1 MKSYFDNLNI
11 YDSNMIHLTSDGDN
25 SFWIV
30 SPGSIIKKR
39 LLEYGFHIGLV
50 SNIDTPGCYFIDVN
64 ADPQWWAGVLT
75 DNGAPKNH
83 IIELIPDHIKE
94 LVRKKLLRIVIAG
107 DKEGGVFVTNEW
119 DCFQST
125 TNAIINSQL
134 PAGSV
139 LILHGNVKAEEQ
151 YHQWLSA
158 TGNSKLF
165 EVMYSN
171 TFLKV
176 FFDENIPQTPVILE
190 SIVNDG
196 VKDYNSLNR
205 VFRPHRGAHLYK
217 LVKDDILKNGLVSAN
232 EIFRDEAAVTLSN
245 SSHED
250 YYSVMASNYPKF
262 IDGDWSNENAGPQ
275 YNIDIYKNSLLSF
288 ITETKFNEPSVFP
301 TEKIYKPLALGHPV
315 ILLAAVGTLAALRDM
330 GFRTDW
336 CGIDPSYNDIDNDVE
351 RLQATHTE
359 LLKWVQLSMEDK
371 LKRIAESMST
381 IEHNFSLSRSSN
393 FHKESLAEALNRSE
407 DYFNETP

>member
-30 SPGSIIKKR
+30 SPGSILKKR
-39 LLEYGFHIGLV
+39 LVEYGFKIDTV
-50 SNIDTPGCYFIDVN
+50 DNIDSPGCYFIDVN

-75 DNGAPKNH
+75 DEGAPITH
-83 IIELIPDHIKE
+83 IIDLIPDHIKD

-107 DKEGGVFVTNEW
+107 DKEGGVFVTKQW
-119 DCFQST
+119 DCYEST

-134 PAGSV
+134 PTGSV
-139 LILHGNVKAEEQ
+139 LILHGNMKAELQ
-151 YHQWLSA
+151 YKQWLK
-158 TGNSKLF
+158 TTKQPELF

-176 FFDENIPQTPVILE
+176 FFDANIPDEPVILQ
-190 SIVNDG
+190 SIDNKN

-217 LVKDDILKNGLVSAN
+217 LVKDNILKNGLVSAN
-232 EIFRDEAAVTLSN
+232 EIFRDNTAVYLSN
-245 SSHED
+245 ASSDD
-250 YYSVMASNYPKF
+250 YYSVMDRNYPKF
-262 IDGDWSNENAGPQ
+262 IDGNWANENAGPQ
-275 YNIDIYKNSLLSF
+275 YNIEIYKNSLLSF

-315 ILLAAVGTLAALRDM
+315 ILLAAAGTLAALREM
-330 GFRTDW
+330 GFKTDW
-336 CGIDPSYNDIDNDVE
+336 CGINPSYNDIEDDIE

-359 LLKWVQLSMEDK
+359 LLKWVNLSMEEK
-371 LKRIAESMST
+371 LTRIGNSMPT
-381 IEHNFSLSRSSN
+381 IEHNFNLSRTSN
-393 FHKESLAEALNRSE
+393 FHKASLAEALNRSE
-407 DYFNETP
+407 RYFND